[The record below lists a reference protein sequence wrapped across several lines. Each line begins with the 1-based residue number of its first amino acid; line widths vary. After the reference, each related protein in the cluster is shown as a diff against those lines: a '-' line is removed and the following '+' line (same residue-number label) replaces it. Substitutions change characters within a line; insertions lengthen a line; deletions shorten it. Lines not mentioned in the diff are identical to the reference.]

1 MKKIISICMML
12 CLCIGI
18 YAQKSYQLASPNGEI
33 KVSVTVADK
42 IYYNVAYGQETLLE
56 NGVMQVQIGKQ
67 ILGEKPRVTKSTTRS
82 VDESFQPVIPFK
94 FSNVRNH
101 YNQLLLAFSG
111 NYSVEFRAFDD
122 GLAYRF
128 ITNKKGEI
136 EVIDVLFQ
144 VDFPSDY
151 QMHLQRSGDFGTN
164 YELFYEHPKY
174 SEWKGKEG
182 VT

>member
-12 CLCIGI
+12 CLCISI

-82 VDESFQPVIPFK
+82 VDESFQPVIPLK

-101 YNQLLLAFSG
+101 
-111 NYSVEFRAFDD
+111 
-122 GLAYRF
+122 
-128 ITNKKGEI
+128 
-136 EVIDVLFQ
+136 
-144 VDFPSDY
+144 
-151 QMHLQRSGDFGTN
+151 
-164 YELFYEHPKY
+164 
-174 SEWKGKEG
+174 
-182 VT
+182 